1 MMFAAKHANLSMTPP
16 SYIYF
21 CKLKNIARIPSTVRR
36 HNHGFRKPPEPALC
50 ATRVIHERTP
60 DGKGYMFSW
69 REPSL
74 RGVEEDWL
82 GGRNY
87 CRKRC
92 MDLVSLETSAENEW
106 VKQRIV
112 KDKVKYIWT
121 SGRLCD
127 FKGCERAD
135 LQPISVNG
143 WFWTAVLQKLAPTTD
158 RQQNDWSENG
168 GIGKPQ
174 PDNREAQQGGA
185 TENCLAVLNN
195 FYKDGV
201 NWHDVACHHRKP
213 FVCEENEDLLKYVR
227 YTNPQLR
234 I

>member
-1 MMFAAKHANLSMTPP
+1 MKGYFLVLFVIGFTHAQFKNGRILEPP
-16 SYIYF
+16 VP
-21 CKLKNIARIPSTVRR
+21 R
-36 HNHGFRKPPEPALC
+36 LC
-50 ATRVIHERTP
+50 AQRTIHERFT

-74 RGVEEDWL
+74 KGVEEDWL
-82 GGRNY
+82 NARNY
-87 CRKRC
+87 CRQRC

-106 VKQRIV
+106 IKERIV

-127 FKGCERAD
+127 FKGCDRPD
-135 LQPISVNG
+135 LQPVSVNG
-143 WFWTAVLQKLAPTTD
+143 WFWTAELQKLAPTTQRD
-158 RQQNDWSENG
+158 QNDWSETG

-185 TENCLAVLNN
+185 SENCLAVLNN

-201 NWHDVACHHRKP
+201 NWHDVACHHVKP
-213 FVCEENEDLLKYVR
+213 FVCEENDALIKYIK
-227 YTNPQLR
+227 YTNPHLQL
-234 I
+234 